1 MDRLRVQGLLKADQY
16 SPDEI
21 EGRPVK
27 ITIGLP
33 GGREKTLEGVVGFVS
48 QDVQIS
54 QEYRIWVEF
63 DNEKVVTRDNR
74 TFWLYRPGLPAKMEV
89 DLSK

>member
-16 SPDEI
+16 TPAEL
-21 EGRPVK
+21 EGRAVT

-33 GGREKTLEGVVGFVS
+33 GGREKEFKGEIGFVS
-48 QDVQIS
+48 QDVELSGQ
-54 QEYRIWVEF
+54 YRIWAEF
-63 DNEKVVTRDNR
+63 DNVQVETRQSK
-74 TFWLYRPGLPAKMEV
+74 TYWLAYPGLPAKMEI